1 MNVFLQILSKL
12 SAGEVTI
19 VTALVLLCS
28 ALVFFFY
35 KEIKSLHKEHKK
47 DMQKFNTECTQRH
60 NDIYQKY
67 KSDSDKL
74 VKQMF
79 EVTIKNTEANTKLAE
94 AVRNLSNKL

>member
-1 MNVFLQILSKL
+1 
-12 SAGEVTI
+12 
-19 VTALVLLCS
+19 
-28 ALVFFFY
+28 
-35 KEIKSLHKEHKK
+35 
-47 DMQKFNTECTQRH
+47 MQKFNTECTQRH